1 MLRYADDHQQAQAV
15 IHPDIAVDAISPP
28 VHVAAATQVSLTP
41 VSVFLDPVLLQPA
54 DGVGRQTFSLV
65 AQQRGQHLL
74 VITGGDPLQIKPG

>member
-1 MLRYADDHQQAQAV
+1 MPSA
-15 IHPDIAVDAISPP
+15 
-28 VHVAAATQVSLTP
+28 HVAAATQVSLTP